1 MNWAACMY
9 EVRCSDKY
17 VGRWWCRKVL
27 LLLLGG
33 GGAEGG
39 VVVGRHN
46 YYQFEKSRC
55 LVGSPL
61 PVSSHT
67 THHHHHH
74 LPLGPP
80 GDVCSCCVC
89 LTRNEVLKFIRLQFR
104 QVLILWYRIACSGN

>member
-1 MNWAACMY
+1 MY

-27 LLLLGG
+27 LLLLGGG

-67 THHHHHH
+67 THHHHTQ
-74 LPLGPP
+74 PSPTWPP
-80 GDVCSCCVC
+80 WG
-89 LTRNEVLKFIRLQFR
+89 RLQLLCVF
-104 QVLILWYRIACSGN
+104 NKE